1 MTRRQFTACAVII
14 GMVGGMLALGPAPAH
29 ATFHLMQVEQV
40 IGGVGGDTTA
50 QAVQLRMRLKG
61 QGGVSKARLVVRD
74 ANGRNPVTR
83 IDFASDITP
92 EVQGER
98 ILIATS
104 GFAAHTSPAVTPDFV
119 MVNRIPDSF
128 LAAGSL
134 TYETDGGLVFWRL
147 SWGGSAHRGSNTGL
161 PSNDDD
167 GNFGPPFPDALP
179 SAGTDAVLFK
189 GAAHAKSTTNAHDY
203 AVTPGAATFT
213 NSSGESFVVTP

>member
-1 MTRRQFTACAVII
+1 MTRRFTVYAATI
-14 GMVGGMLALGPAPAH
+14 GILASMIALGSTPAH

-40 IGGVGGDTTA
+40 IGGVSGDTTA
-50 QAVQLRMRLKG
+50 QAVQLRMRVKG
-61 QGGVSKARLVVRD
+61 QGGVSRARLVVRD
-74 ANGRNPVTR
+74 ANGRNPVTL
-83 IDFASDITP
+83 IDFATDITP

-104 GFAAHTSPAVTPDFV
+104 GFAAHTNPAVVPDFV

-134 TYETDGGLVFWRL
+134 TYETDRGLVLWRL
-147 SWGGSAHRGSNTGL
+147 SWGGAAYKGSNKGL

-167 GNFGPPFPDALP
+167 GDFGPAFPDALP
-179 SAGTDAVLFK
+179 STATDAVLFQ
-189 GAAHAKSTTNAHDY
+189 GAAKAKSTTNASDY

-213 NSSGESFVVTP
+213 NSSGENFVVTP

>member
-1 MTRRQFTACAVII
+1 MTRLSAVCAATI
-14 GMVGGMLALGPAPAH
+14 GLFAGMLAFGSTPAH

-40 IGGVGGDTTA
+40 IGGVGGDTSA
-50 QAVQLRMRLKG
+50 QAVQLRMRVKG
-61 QGGVSKARLVVRD
+61 QGGVTRARLVVRD
-74 ANGRNPVTR
+74 ANGRNPVTL

-104 GFAAHTSPAVTPDFV
+104 AFAAHTNPTVAPDFV

-134 TYETDGGLVFWRL
+134 TYETDRGLVLWRL
-147 SWGGSAHRGSNTGL
+147 SWGGAAYTGSNKGL
-161 PSNDDD
+161 SSNDDD
-167 GNFGPPFPDALP
+167 GNFGPPFPDVLP
-179 SAGTDAVLFK
+179 SGGTDAVLFQ
-189 GAAHAKSTTNAHDY
+189 GPANAKSTTNGNDY

-213 NSSGESFVVTP
+213 NSSGENFVVTP

>member
-1 MTRRQFTACAVII
+1 MTRRLTLCGAII
-14 GMVGGMLALGPAPAH
+14 GTLAGMLALGSTPAH

-40 IGGVGGDTTA
+40 IGGVGGDTSA
-50 QAVQLRMRLKG
+50 QAVQLRMRLNG
-61 QGGVSKARLVVRD
+61 QGGVTKARLVVRD
-74 ANGRNPVTR
+74 ANGRNPVTL

-104 GFAAHTSPAVTPDFV
+104 GFGAHTNPAVAPDFV

-134 TYETDGGLVFWRL
+134 TYETDRGLVLWRL
-147 SWGGSAHRGSNTGL
+147 SWGGAAYKGSNKGL

-167 GNFGPPFPDALP
+167 SNFGPPFPDALP
-179 SAGTDAVLFK
+179 SGGTEAVLFQ
-189 GAAHAKSTTNAHDY
+189 GTARAKSTTNANDY

-213 NSSGESFVVTP
+213 NSSGENLVVTP